1 MAGSSAVY
9 TPCRPHAHGRHRLL
23 LPADQ
28 QRGRLGLLPAGRR
41 TRARASL
48 VATAPTRT
56 ATEEAVYEVVLRQA
70 ALVDELQGK
79 RAREAGRRRWREEE
93 EDSELGW
100 GLLGDAYDRCGEVC
114 AEYAKTFYLGELRP
128 LSHVQ
133 LRLRTF
139 QLSLTRSKKYSTCYS
154 YYRHRIL

>member
-1 MAGSSAVY
+1 
-9 TPCRPHAHGRHRLL
+9 
-23 LPADQ
+23 
-28 QRGRLGLLPAGRR
+28 
-41 TRARASL
+41 
-48 VATAPTRT
+48 VATAPART